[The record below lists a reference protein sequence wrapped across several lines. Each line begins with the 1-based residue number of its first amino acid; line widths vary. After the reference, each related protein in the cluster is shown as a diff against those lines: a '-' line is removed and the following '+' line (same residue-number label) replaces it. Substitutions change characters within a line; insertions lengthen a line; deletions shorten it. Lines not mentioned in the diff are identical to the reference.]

1 MGSLLDYVKRTIKNN
16 IKLICL
22 ISCIIISFAYSNR
35 SNDDYTKKIKAPEN
49 SKFTVKL
56 SNQLP
61 YTVENFR
68 NSNKSEMY
76 AAYKITDFFYT
87 SKENYATKNNDL
99 TLGIKFI
106 SLYKYRSFIDPGDE
120 YDARLFLSL
129 IDENGEPAKI
139 EPVANIMYTFDT
151 AKELPVGLDVIDNN
165 LEQKCTWKLY
175 DIPDGHYTLILD
187 NKKNN

>member
-1 MGSLLDYVKRTIKNN
+1 MGSLVDYVKRTIKNN

-22 ISCIIISFAYSNR
+22 IGCIIISFACSNR

-68 NSNKSEMY
+68 NSNKNEMY
-76 AAYKITDFFYT
+76 SAYKITDFFYT

-151 AKELPVGLDVIDNN
+151 AKELPVGFNVIDNN
-165 LEQKCTWKLY
+165 LKQKCTWKLY
-175 DIPDGHYTLILD
+175 DIPDGHYTVILD
-187 NKKNN
+187 NEKNS